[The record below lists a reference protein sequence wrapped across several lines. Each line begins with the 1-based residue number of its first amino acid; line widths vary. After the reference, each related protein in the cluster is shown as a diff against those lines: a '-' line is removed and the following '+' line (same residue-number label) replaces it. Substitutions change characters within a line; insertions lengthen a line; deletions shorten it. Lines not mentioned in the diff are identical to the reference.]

1 MGSIGAEAVFLAS
14 CAEDAESSDGALERG
29 LVVVI
34 DLAATAATC
43 DEIIGA
49 FLEAG
54 RSSPD
59 PPLRGGCLQD
69 GCRSSHVRPADSRV
83 ERRVGEASRPVGPC
97 VCAKCGEICADCG
110 GDDSYGDE
118 SYADGHCNSSDSGD
132 GKGGYND
139 GGNYKGG
146 MGDYK
151 CDSKGFGEGDY
162 SRGGRSDGGKGYSD
176 DCSLKDSGGESL
188 VEADRLAACGAGRGG
203 VAGGSI
209 GSCVRHACEGSGSMD
224 SMGGTGGMSAMCDM
238 RGIRRNMRDIAGGD
252 GDGTSEPLR
261 VDGLQ
266 LVHAENASI
275 AHSRLLGKFSR
286 TISRAIDSMHF
297 EVIYLQG

>member
-1 MGSIGAEAVFLAS
+1 M
-14 CAEDAESSDGALERG
+14 
-29 LVVVI
+29 
-34 DLAATAATC
+34 AATG
-43 DEIIGA
+43 DEIIGV
-49 FLEAG
+49 FLQAV

-59 PPLRGGCLQD
+59 PPLRRRCSQGG
-69 GCRSSHVRPADSRV
+69 RI
-83 ERRVGEASRPVGPC
+83 ERRLVEASRPVGLGA
-97 VCAKCGEICADCG
+97 CAKGRGEICADDG